1 MDPTSFGSL
10 KKHNSPL
17 SRSLFKRHTC
27 PSSAFTYLLYN
38 TLQHACD
45 NISRSCFLFQPSG
58 VDVSP
63 NSTNSHSPPLLYTS
77 ETRSNYIGNARILN
91 TIRLSS
97 RLSVLCRFNLS
108 ANPHSHSFNT
118 FCILRRTTKNI
129 PCKSKSLNHNHSF
142 GIQSFAL
149 VPVLVSTV
157 LALDSPGHLFI
168 HISHCPLAAS
178 TDQQHSNNTFTT
190 NLHRRQQHS
199 Q

>member
-1 MDPTSFGSL
+1 MFP
-10 KKHNSPL
+10 
-17 SRSLFKRHTC
+17 
-27 PSSAFTYLLYN
+27 
-38 TLQHACD
+38 
-45 NISRSCFLFQPSG
+45 ISTFWCRRL
-58 VDVSP
+58 SP

-168 HISHCPLAAS
+168 YHIVPL
-178 TDQQHSNNTFTT
+178 QHQLTNNTATTHSLPIFTT
-190 NLHRRQQHS
+190 DNNIHND
-199 Q
+199 